1 MERIYFISCSYL
13 KSHTTLNDNIDDNLL
28 NSAIWEAQTIHIQQ
42 VMGTKLFK
50 KISNLIKSGDINNSQ
65 YADYKT
71 LLDNYVVDCTAYW
84 AWVECIPYLAM
95 KTVNKGIERQ
105 NSEWSNAAAINE
117 IEYLR
122 DDIRNKAEFYT
133 RRLSDFILENRIRY
147 PEYIQN
153 NRIDEMHPDGGEYF
167 SGIQFDGYICPCD
180 RTMGNNRNA
189 IDIL

>member
-1 MERIYFISCSYL
+1 MARIYFISCSYL

-42 VMGTKLFK
+42 TIGSRLFN
-50 KISNLIKSGDINNSQ
+50 KILNLIETNDINLPVN
-65 YADYKT
+65 ADYKT

-133 RRLSDFILENRIRY
+133 RRLSDFILENRIHY

-180 RTMGNNRNA
+180 RTMGSNRNA